1 MLLKVVRVA
10 SYERFASLEHTLQ
23 FGYTIRSR
31 YKITAVYACSLSVM
45 CVGVLMEPRLVA
57 IDKPCAKPG
66 GHDVGDGH
74 F

>member
-1 MLLKVVRVA
+1 MDDWGPLNIY
-10 SYERFASLEHTLQ
+10 SSLNIPL
-23 FGYTIRSR
+23 GIR
-31 YKITAVYACSLSVM
+31 YKIMTAYACSLSVR
-45 CVGVLMEPRLVA
+45 CVGVSLEPRLVA